1 MWFWFDGLMGGARI
15 CGGGSVLVGGM
26 VAIFFLSFVVAGARG
41 RGRKRGKGKE
51 SEIVKYIY
59 IYLNKLGKRI
69 EFEMLGV
76 M

>member
-1 MWFWFDGLMGGARI
+1 MWGWQ
-15 CGGGSVLVGGM
+15 CVGGWHGGY
-26 VAIFFLSFVVAGARG
+26 FFLSFVVAGARG

-59 IYLNKLGKRI
+59 LNKLGKKI

>member
-1 MWFWFDGLMGGARI
+1 MWFWFYGLVGGVRI
-15 CGGGSVLVGGM
+15 CGGGNVLVGGM
-26 VAIFFLSFVVAGARG
+26 VAIFFLSFVVAGAKG

-51 SEIVKYIY
+51 SEIVIYIY
-59 IYLNKLGKRI
+59 IYKLGKKI

>member
-51 SEIVKYIY
+51 SEIVNIY
-59 IYLNKLGKRI
+59 IYLNKLGKTNR
-69 EFEMLGV
+69 V
-76 M
+76 